1 MKPPRHPNLRAPAAL
16 LALALAAGGCAT
28 IDRPL
33 DVKTATM
40 RQAAAAQT
48 RTELPPRRT
57 ITGFSAALRC
67 MDTLLADYGV
77 RDVSLLVEEITD
89 HTKKVNAGTRDML
102 ITAMSDMTRRSRALR
117 LVAYGKDTGNAVS
130 FLYSAQRASPYQV
143 VPPYDIKGS
152 ISQLDENVIRSTK
165 DLGAGFLPFLNL
177 GISRDAAASVLG
189 LDLSVLTT
197 DDMAVLPGVTSSNSV
212 VILRQGKGLDGDAA
226 YHKFGV
232 SYSMSLSRSDGQTQA
247 LRGLV
252 ELAAIELAGKLTKV
266 PYWSCLG
273 GDPASSDEVRL
284 EIADWYAAMAAG
296 RLELIGWFQKQLR
309 QRGFYRG
316 PIDGKFN
323 PAIDAAIGDYRA
335 ALGLSNEATLDA
347 AFFGA
352 FLAADHSKVTPPEQP
367 ATYTPVAEAD
377 PAAAGT
383 GTAVAG
389 SRQPAADSP
398 AAPREFALSVE
409 TEGQRMRY
417 RAGEPIHLKVRAN
430 RDAYVYCYMQDE
442 TRRITRFYPNRFDR
456 DALLARGRALEL
468 PGRMRFQLVMNALG
482 MKETVTCFASE
493 RDVLAELPK
502 AVVGT
507 DLEPLAITSMQ
518 PIRDAIER
526 ASAGAFTQGTVQYEP
541 L

>member
-1 MKPPRHPNLRAPAAL
+1 MTPPKHPNLRAAAAV
-16 LALALAAGGCAT
+16 LALALAAGGCST
-28 IDRPL
+28 IDQSL
-33 DVKTATM
+33 EVKTETM
-40 RQAAAAQT
+40 RHAATAQTTTAAA
-48 RTELPPRRT
+48 PRRT

-67 MDTLLADYGV
+67 MDTMLADYGV
-77 RDVSLLVEEITD
+77 RDVGLLVEEITD
-89 HTKKVNAGTRDML
+89 QTKKVNAGTRDML
-102 ITAMSDMTRRSRALR
+102 ITAMSEMTRRSRAMR

-130 FLYSAQRASPYQV
+130 FLYSAQRADPYRV

-152 ISQLDENVIRSTK
+152 ISQLDENVIRSSK
-165 DLGAGFLPFLNL
+165 DLGAGLLPFLNL

-197 DDMAVLPGVTSSNSV
+197 DDMSVLPGVTSSNSV

-284 EIADWYAAMAAG
+284 EIADWYAAMAAS
-296 RLELIGWFQKQLR
+296 RVELIGWFQKQLR
-309 QRGFYRG
+309 QRRFYQG

-323 PAIDAAIGDYRA
+323 PAIDVAIGNYRA

-347 AFFGA
+347 AFFSA
-352 FLAADHSKVTPPEQP
+352 FLAADHSKVTSPAQP
-367 ATYTPVAEAD
+367 ATYTPVAAAD
-377 PAAAGT
+377 PAATRKDAKD
-383 GTAVAG
+383 AAPAL
-389 SRQPAADSP
+389 PAAD
-398 AAPREFALSVE
+398 APRAEREFALSVE
-409 TEGQRMRY
+409 TQPQRTRY
-417 RAGEPIHLKVRAN
+417 RAGEPIHLKVRTN

-442 TRRITRFYPNRFDR
+442 TRRITRFYPNRFDK
-456 DALLARGRALEL
+456 DALLARGRALDL
-468 PGRMRFQLVMNALG
+468 PGRMRFELVMNSAG
-482 MKETVTCFASE
+482 MKETVTCFGSQ
-493 RDVLAELPK
+493 RDVLADLPK
-502 AVVGT
+502 EVVGN
-507 DLEPLAITSMQ
+507 DFEALAITSMQ

-526 ASAGAFTQGTVQYEP
+526 ATRGAFAQATVQYEP

>member
-1 MKPPRHPNLRAPAAL
+1 MKPPTLPNLRAPVAAL
-16 LALALAAGGCAT
+16 VLALAAGGCAT
-28 IDRPL
+28 IDRSL
-33 DVKTATM
+33 DVKTATI
-40 RQAAAAQT
+40 REAAAAQT
-48 RTELPPRRT
+48 TTESAPRRT
-57 ITGFSAALRC
+57 ITGFSSALRC

-77 RDVSLLVEEITD
+77 RDVSALVEEITD
-89 HTKKVNAGTRDML
+89 HTKKINAGTRDML
-102 ITAMSDMTRRSRALR
+102 ITAISEMTRRSRAMR

-130 FLYSAQRASPYQV
+130 FLYSAQRADPYRT

-152 ISQLDENVIRSTK
+152 ISQLDENVIRNSK

-252 ELAAIELAGKLTKV
+252 ELAAIELAGKLSKV

-273 GDPASSDEVRL
+273 GDPASSDEVRF
-284 EIADWYAAMAAG
+284 EIADWYAAMAAS
-296 RLELIGWFQKQLR
+296 RVELIGWFQKQLR
-309 QRGFYRG
+309 QRRFYQG

-323 PAIDAAIGDYRA
+323 PAIDLAIGNYRE

-352 FLAADHSKVTPPEQP
+352 FLAADHSKITPPAHP
-367 ATYTPVAEAD
+367 ATYTPVAVAD
-377 PAAAGT
+377 PAATRKDAG
-383 GTAVAG
+383 
-389 SRQPAADSP
+389 D
-398 AAPREFALSVE
+398 AAPTLLAEQAPSAARGFALSVE
-409 TEGQRMRY
+409 TQPQRTHY
-417 RAGEPIHLKVRAN
+417 RAGEPIHLKVLGN

-442 TRRITRFYPNRFDR
+442 TRRITRFYPNRFDK

-468 PGRMRFQLVMNALG
+468 PGRMRFQLVMNSAGL
-482 MKETVTCFASE
+482 KETVTCFGSE
-493 RDVLAELPK
+493 RDVLTALPK
-502 AVVGT
+502 EVVGN
-507 DLEPLAITSMQ
+507 DFEPLAIKSMQ

-526 ASAGAFTQGTVQYEP
+526 ASRGAFAQATVQYEP
-541 L
+541 H

>member
-1 MKPPRHPNLRAPAAL
+1 MRTRKHPNLRSAAAV
-16 LALALAAGGCAT
+16 LAFALAAGGCST
-28 IDRPL
+28 LDRSL
-33 DVKTATM
+33 DVRTETVREAAT
-40 RQAAAAQT
+40 AQT
-48 RTELPPRRT
+48 KTEVAPRRA

-67 MDTLLADYGV
+67 MDTVLADYGV
-77 RDVSLLVEEITD
+77 RDVGLLVEEITD

-102 ITAMSDMTRRSRALR
+102 ITAISDMTRRSRALR
-117 LVAYGKDTGNAVS
+117 LVAFGKDTTNVIS
-130 FLYSAQRASPYQV
+130 FLQAAQRQNPYQA

-152 ISQLDENVIRSTK
+152 VSQLDENVIRSTK

-232 SYSMSLSRSDGQTQA
+232 SYSMSLSRSEGQTQA

-273 GDPASSDEVRL
+273 GDPASSEEVRV
-284 EIADWYAAMAAG
+284 EIADWYAAMAAS
-296 RLELIGWFQKQLR
+296 RVELIGWFQKQLR
-309 QRGFYRG
+309 QRRFYQG

-323 PAIDAAIGDYRA
+323 PAIDVAIGNYRA

-347 AFFGA
+347 AFFRA
-352 FLAADHSKVTPPEQP
+352 FLAADHSKITPPAQP
-367 ATYTPVAEAD
+367 ATYTPVAVAD
-377 PAAAGT
+377 GAARTDAGGAAPA
-383 GTAVAG
+383 
-389 SRQPAADSP
+389 QPAAEAP
-398 AAPREFALSVE
+398 RAAREFALSVE
-409 TEGQRMRY
+409 TQPQRTHY
-417 RAGEPIHLKVRAN
+417 RAGERIHLKVRTS

-442 TRRITRFYPNRFDR
+442 TRRITRFYPNRFDK
-456 DALLARGRALEL
+456 DALLARGRALDL
-468 PGRMRFQLVMNALG
+468 PGRMRFELVMNSSG
-482 MKETVTCFASE
+482 MKETVTCFGSE
-493 RDVLAELPK
+493 RDVLADLPK
-502 AVVGT
+502 EVVGN
-507 DLEPLAITSMQ
+507 DLEPLAIRSMQ

-526 ASAGAFTQGTVQYEP
+526 ATRGEFAQGTVQYEP